1 MNLVLASSKL
11 LDVIVFYQKL
21 VAATKSAEIDVIP
34 FAQFDLD
41 YVLWSVNHCADI
53 FS

>member
-21 VAATKSAEIDVIP
+21 VALQQEGLYF
-34 FAQFDLD
+34 FAKGLGPPNGLLFKRE
-41 YVLWSVNHCADI
+41 SG
-53 FS
+53 